1 MQRTTTYKTSNS
13 KNQSG
18 SRDLNNNTFNNDK
31 RVTVSTAIAPDMV
44 RRFYNL
50 AASLKPDG
58 AERSEFKIT
67 ATDNG
72 DGTTTIRIRAYSTKS
87 WDDAAAKCSEFMRRN
102 TYLMMPYEIAC
113 VSDAMYNTITEFV
126 RTGRQNQRNDAI
138 FSQKL
143 GYYIISM
150 NRDNGDVEVSM
161 MLPVSEVNIDA
172 EEKLIAFC
180 PRFEEAVTS
189 LTEEADL
196 YAIIRRLDPS
206 VIQVEENLN
215 RQRQQ
220 EETTRQQMAERRAA
234 HSAQQTLSADATNE
248 NPLLQNRFASLAI
261 DEPET
266 PVRSRQ
272 TWASRVAEASIDE
285 STSREPARDQR
296 REPARDSCREPARDQ
311 RREPAR
317 DQRREPARDQRR
329 EPARDQRREPAR
341 DQRREPARDSRREP
355 TYKNRRNMSEID
367 CRYGEKCNR
376 DDCGFR
382 HPEERHTK
390 HPEERHTKHPEERH
404 TKHPEERHTKPKM
417 VEEDEVNVTETVTS
431 QLNSTT
437 YNQDFP
443 VYQSSGA
450 VSSAWDD

>member
-296 REPARDSCREPARDQ
+296 REPARDS
-311 RREPAR
+311 
-317 DQRREPARDQRR
+317 
-329 EPARDQRREPAR
+329 
-341 DQRREPARDSRREP
+341 RREP